1 MIPLMVHVWV
11 FLSDTGDVHGDAAG
25 VAIFFH
31 RLGVHLVQNG
41 SEPCRAVCCWRK
53 VQWNSALLKR
63 KLPCVFGQER
73 QMSRLGHPRS
83 YTKLEAVQL
92 NFSNIFHTWNLHEFR
107 VPATDESQAQQDQCE
122 GKRTGLQGCNFRFRG
137 FACNVSMTAM
147 LLLHADAQESEVY
160 FFVGSSL
167 DEIENDMIRF

>member
-1 MIPLMVHVWV
+1 MIPLMVPVRV

-41 SEPCRAVCCWRK
+41 NEPCRAVCCWRK

-92 NFSNIFHTWNLHEFR
+92 NFSNIFHPWNSMNFMSRPQTNRTHNKTSVKGKEQACRGATSGSEDL
-107 VPATDESQAQQDQCE
+107 PAMSAWPQCCYCMLMLKSQ
-122 GKRTGLQGCNFRFRG
+122 KFI
-137 FACNVSMTAM
+137 
-147 LLLHADAQESEVY
+147 
-160 FFVGSSL
+160 SL
-167 DEIENDMIRF
+167 WALAWMK